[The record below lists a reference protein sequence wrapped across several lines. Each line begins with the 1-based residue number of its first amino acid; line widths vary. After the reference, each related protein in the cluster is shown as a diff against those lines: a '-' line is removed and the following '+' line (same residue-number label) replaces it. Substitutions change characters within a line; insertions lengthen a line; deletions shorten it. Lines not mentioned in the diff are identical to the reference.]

1 MQCSFRLALGAAIL
15 IAPAFGADC
24 DRACLKGVLDQY
36 LSAVIQHDPSAVPL
50 TPGYR
55 QTENAV
61 VRRPGQGIWQTAKAL
76 GKVQRRYFDPV
87 TQNAAYFGTLE
98 EASGNAAVVTVRLKV
113 ADRKVSEA
121 EWYLARKGDPGIG
134 VGAGAQANNAF
145 WDPEYLAAHSPVER
159 MVPKAE
165 RVSREDLIAITNS
178 YFDSLSAR
186 DGHIMIA
193 HPGCVRLE
201 NGVITTQRDAPA
213 NPPANAAGIF
223 NGKTDCMNE
232 GAMTNIYAV
241 VARRF
246 PVQCSGWESS
256 CASQAWPCVAIS
268 SASGSSSTKASCAP
282 SIPQCSTRTRTRWC
296 PIGRPTTA
304 IGPCCRRRSSG
315 ARLTCLP
322 GAGRPYCSPG
332 RCTRSTR
339 L

>member
-1 MQCSFRLALGAAIL
+1 MLLMRNSSLLAFVGATFI
-15 IAPAFGADC
+15 PAAFAADC

-36 LSAVIQHDPSAVPL
+36 LNAVIQHNPSAVPL

-61 VRRPGQGIWQTAKAL
+61 VRRQGQGIWQTAKAL

-87 TQNAAYFGTLE
+87 TQNVAYFGTLDE
-98 EASGNAAVVTVRLKV
+98 TFGNAAVVTLRLKV
-113 ADRKVSEA
+113 ADRKVAEA

-145 WDPEYLAAHSPVER
+145 WDPEYLAAHPPVER
-159 MVPKAE
+159 VVPKSE

-186 DGHIMIA
+186 DGHVMIA

-201 NGVITTQRDAPA
+201 NGVLTTQRDAPA
-213 NPPANAAGIF
+213 NPPADAAGIF
-223 NGKTDCMNE
+223 NGKTDCMNG

-246 PVQCSGWESS
+246 PLVDEEAGTVLGLGVFLRK
-256 CASQAWPCVAIS
+256 PGVAI
-268 SASGSSSTKASCAP
+268 
-282 SIPQCSTRTRTRWC
+282 
-296 PIGRPTTA
+296 
-304 IGPCCRRRSSG
+304 RRNQFSEWFVIDQG
-315 ARLTCLP
+315 KLGHLFLDVLP
-322 GAGRPYCSPG
+322 GPG
-332 RCTRSTR
+332 RAGAQ
-339 L
+339 LAAL

>member
-1 MQCSFRLALGAAIL
+1 MRTLLLFV
-15 IAPAFGADC
+15 FGTGVLLQPVSAADC
-24 DRACLKGVLDQY
+24 DRGCLKSALDQY
-36 LSAVIQHDPSAVPL
+36 LNAVIQHNPSAAAL

-55 QTENAV
+55 QTENAA

-98 EASGNAAVVTVRLKV
+98 ETSGNAAVVTLRLKI
-113 ADRKVSEA
+113 ADRKIAEA

-134 VGAGAQANNAF
+134 VGAGAQASSAF
-145 WDPEYLAAHSPVER
+145 WDPEYLAAHPPAER
-159 MVPKAE
+159 VVPKAD

-186 DGHIMIA
+186 NGHIMIA

-201 NGVITTQRDAPA
+201 NGVLTTQRDAPP

-246 PVQCSGWESS
+246 PVVDEEAGTVLGLGVFLRKPGVAMRRNQFSEWFVIDQGKLHGIYSS
-256 CASQAWPCVAIS
+256 MFYPDQDSLVPNWPPYDGNWPVPP
-268 SASGSSSTKASCAP
+268 AP
-282 SIPQCSTRTRTRWC
+282 K
-296 PIGRPTTA
+296 
-304 IGPCCRRRSSG
+304 
-315 ARLTCLP
+315 
-322 GAGRPYCSPG
+322 
-332 RCTRSTR
+332 
-339 L
+339 

>member
-1 MQCSFRLALGAAIL
+1 MLLMRSLFFLALVSTIL
-15 IAPAFGADC
+15 TPTVFAADC

-36 LSAVIQHDPSAVPL
+36 LNAIIQHNPSSVPL

-61 VRRPGQGIWQTAKAL
+61 VRRPGQGIWQTAKSL

-98 EASGNAAVVTVRLKV
+98 ENSGNAAVVTLRLKV
-113 ADRKVSEA
+113 ADRKVAEA

-145 WDPEYLAAHSPVER
+145 WDPEYLAANPPVER
-159 MVPKAE
+159 VVPKTE

-186 DGHIMIA
+186 DGHVMIA

-201 NGVITTQRDAPA
+201 NGVLTTQRDAPSNA
-213 NPPANAAGIF
+213 PATAAGIF
-223 NGKTDCMNE
+223 NGETDCMNE
-232 GAMTNIYAV
+232 GPMANIYAV

-246 PVQCSGWESS
+246 PLVDEEAGT
-256 CASQAWPCVAIS
+256 VL
-268 SASGSSSTKASCAP
+268 GLGVFLRK
-282 SIPQCSTRTRTRWC
+282 
-296 PIGRPTTA
+296 
-304 IGPCCRRRSSG
+304 
-315 ARLTCLP
+315 P
-322 GAGRPYCSPG
+322 GAAMRRNQFSEWFVIDQGKLRAIYSSMFYPDQDALVPNWPPYNGNWPV
-332 RCTRSTR
+332 
-339 L
+339 LPAPK